1 MTPKGEMVGL
11 ITWMMVGGGIIFSFG
26 MSIALARIDGIEK
39 GMLAKPIAY
48 IGLGLVGLGVGLG
61 SYWEIFW

>member
-1 MTPKGEMVGL
+1 MTPKGELGGL

-26 MSIALARIDGIEK
+26 MSFALARIDGVKI
-39 GMLAKPIAY
+39 GRLAKPIAY
-48 IGLGLVGLGVGLG
+48 IGLALAGLGAGLG